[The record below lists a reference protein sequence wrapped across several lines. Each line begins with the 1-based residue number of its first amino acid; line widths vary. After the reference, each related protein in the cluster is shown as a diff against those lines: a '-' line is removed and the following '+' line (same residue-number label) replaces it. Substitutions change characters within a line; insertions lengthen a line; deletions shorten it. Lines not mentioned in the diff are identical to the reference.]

1 MKKDKIF
8 DLIVAI
14 IIALGLWMYVVTVVT
29 PDDDIVITDIPVVF
43 AGENTLRSE
52 NNLILT
58 NRSHRTVTVT
68 FHGSRILLKQ
78 LSEERDSIT
87 AVVDVE
93 TLTSERE
100 YASGY
105 EIQLPTFL
113 RSDQIQMVEYS
124 PKTIQFTVEKMAT
137 RQIQVHGIFDGSV
150 VDGYTA
156 GDLVYDQNVIKIT
169 GPAEWVEQ
177 VSYAQVILGSEQDR
191 PLSRTTTRDLG
202 ITLISKDGEPVR
214 NEDISLSTNTVQ
226 VTLPVYLEKEL
237 PLTVEHIYDNSTNAD
252 NTSVRIEPASI
263 TVVGEPDLVRDLTSI
278 SLGSLDHS
286 QITDDSPIIMPIVLP
301 DGVQIKGQGA
311 TAAVRVAFQGLD
323 TTTVSVHN
331 LSCINVPEGRKV
343 TVLDQY
349 IPMLFRGDAELL
361 TDYDYTTISATADM
375 SEYTIPG
382 HYDVP
387 LTVIVPQGDLAALG
401 SYTLSVELK

>member
-1 MKKDKIF
+1 MKKNKIF
-8 DLIVAI
+8 DLIIAI
-14 IIALGLWMYVVTVVT
+14 LAALSLWMYVVTVVT

-68 FHGSRILLKQ
+68 FHGSRVLLKQ

-113 RSDQIQMVEYS
+113 RSDQIQTVEYS

-137 RQIQVHGIFDGSV
+137 RQIQVYGIFDGSV

-169 GPAEWVEQ
+169 GPAEWVDQ

-202 ITLISKDGEPVR
+202 ITLISREGEPVR

-237 PLTVEHIYDNSTNAD
+237 PLEVNCIYDNSTEIG
-252 NTSVRIEPASI
+252 NTTVTVDPATI

-278 SLGSLDHS
+278 SLGSLDLS
-286 QITDDSPIIMPIVLP
+286 QIMDNESVIMPITLPNGVLS
-301 DGVQIKGQGA
+301 KSEKS
-311 TAAVRVAFQGLD
+311 TASVRVTFRGLD

-331 LSCINVPEGRKV
+331 ISTINVPDGKKAV
-343 TVLDQY
+343 VLDQY
-349 IPMLFRGDAELL
+349 IPVLVRGPEDALE
-361 TDYDYTTISATADM
+361 DYDYTTISVTADL
-375 SEYTIPG
+375 SNYTVAG

-387 LTVIVPQGDLAALG
+387 VAVNIPDGVLAAVG
-401 SYTLSVELK
+401 SYTVSLQLK

>member
-1 MKKDKIF
+1 MKKNKIF
-8 DLIVAI
+8 DLIIAI
-14 IIALGLWMYVVTVVT
+14 LAALSLWMYVVTVVT

-68 FHGSRILLKQ
+68 FHGSRVLLKQ

-113 RSDQIQMVEYS
+113 RSDQIQTVEYS

-137 RQIQVHGIFDGSV
+137 RQIQVYGIFDGSV

-169 GPAEWVEQ
+169 GPAEWVDQ

-202 ITLISKDGEPVR
+202 ITLISKEGEPVR

-237 PLTVEHIYDNSTNAD
+237 PLEVNCIYDNSTEIG
-252 NTSVRIEPASI
+252 NTTVNIDPATI

-278 SLGSLDHS
+278 SLGSLDLS
-286 QITDDSPIIMPIVLP
+286 QIMDNKPVIIPITLPSGVLS
-301 DGVQIKGQGA
+301 KA
-311 TAAVRVAFQGLD
+311 EKSTASVRVTFRGLD

-331 LSCINVPEGRKV
+331 ISTINVPDGKKAV
-343 TVLDQY
+343 VLDQY
-349 IPMLFRGDAELL
+349 IPVLVRGPEDALE
-361 TDYDYTTISATADM
+361 DYDYTTITVTADL
-375 SEYTIPG
+375 SDYTVAG

-387 LTVIVPQGDLAALG
+387 VTVTVPNGVLAAVG
-401 SYTLSVELK
+401 SYTVSLELK

>member
-8 DLIVAI
+8 DLIIAI
-14 IIALGLWMYVVTVVT
+14 LAALSLWMYVVTVVT

-43 AGENTLRSE
+43 QGENTLRSE

-68 FHGSRILLKQ
+68 FHGSRVLLKQ

-113 RSDQIQMVEYS
+113 RSDQIQTVEYS

-137 RQIQVHGIFDGSV
+137 RQIPVYGIFDGTV

-156 GDLVYDQNVIKIT
+156 GELIYDQNLIKIT
-169 GPAEWVEQ
+169 GPAEWVDQ

-202 ITLISKDGEPVR
+202 ITLISTDGEPVR

-237 PLTVEHIYDNSTNAD
+237 PLTVQCHYDNSTNIG
-252 NTSVRIEPASI
+252 NTTVQIEPASI
-263 TVVGEPDLVRDLTSI
+263 TVVGEPDLVRDLTSL
-278 SLGSLDHS
+278 SLGVLDLS
-286 QITDDSPIIMPIVLP
+286 MITDNAPIIMPITLP
-301 DGVQIKGQGA
+301 EDVFSKEEKG
-311 TAAVRVAFQGLD
+311 TASVRVNFGGLD

-331 LSCINVPEGRKV
+331 IRSVNVPDGKKV
-343 TVLDQY
+343 VVLDQY
-349 IPMLFRGDAELL
+349 IPVLVRGAADILA
-361 TDYDYTTISATADM
+361 DYDYTTISVTADL

-387 LTVIVPQGDLAALG
+387 VTVVIPGGDLAALG
-401 SYTLSVELK
+401 SYTVSLELK